1 MQVKILDVIRNEII
15 MYNTLLMNRYSN
27 KYSFLTKKY

>member
-1 MQVKILDVIRNEII
+1 MQIKILDVIRNEII
-15 MYNTLLMNRYSN
+15 MYTLLMNRYSN